1 MHLKHKAGYLKEGIY
16 SNIPIL
22 KYKMLSLNY
31 SISPEYCG
39 VSRADVIQKR
49 EERGSKKIKKQIEN
63 KFRDTLR

>member
-1 MHLKHKAGYLKEGIY
+1 
-16 SNIPIL
+16 
-22 KYKMLSLNY
+22 MLSLNY
-31 SISPEYCG
+31 SISPVYCG